1 MRQALYILGQLTDD
15 DVEWMIANGRRRAAS
30 EGDVLIRE
38 GEPVSALFILLD
50 GLVAIE
56 RNGARINTSQPGEFL
71 GELSFVDSRPPSAT
85 VRAARPSSLLELPR
99 EVLTRHLQEDTG
111 FASRFYRAVAVFLA
125 DRMRAEL
132 GGGRADADELDPDVL
147 DEVSRAGER
156 FTRILH
162 RFQRA

>member
-15 DVEWMIANGRRRAAS
+15 DVEWMIQNGRRHAART
-30 EGDVLIRE
+30 GDVLIRE
-38 GEPVSALFILLD
+38 GEPVRSLFVLLD

-56 RNGARINTSQPGEFL
+56 RGGKRINTSQPGEFL

-85 VRAARPSSLLELPR
+85 VKAARASSLLELPR
-99 EVLTRHLQEDTG
+99 DVLVRHLGEDLG

-125 DRMRAEL
+125 DRVRAEI
-132 GGGRADADELDPDVL
+132 GGGHDPDELDPDVL

-156 FTRILH
+156 FTRILQ

>member
-15 DVEWMIANGRRRAAS
+15 DVEWMIENGRRRAAP
-30 EGDVLIRE
+30 EGHVLIRE
-38 GEPVSALFILLD
+38 GEPVASLFILLD
-50 GLVAIE
+50 GLVAVE

-85 VRAARPSSLLELPR
+85 VRAARASSLLELPR
-99 EVLTRHLQEDTG
+99 EILLEHLAADLG

-125 DRMRAEL
+125 DRLRREL
-132 GGGRADADELDPDVL
+132 STGDDADELDPDVL

-156 FTRILH
+156 FGRILR